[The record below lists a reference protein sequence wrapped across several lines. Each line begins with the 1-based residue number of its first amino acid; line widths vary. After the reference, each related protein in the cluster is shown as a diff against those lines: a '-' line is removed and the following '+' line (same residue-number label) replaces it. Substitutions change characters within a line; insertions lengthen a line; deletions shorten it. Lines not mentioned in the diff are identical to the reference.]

1 MHVDAFLNILKNT
14 YEYLSL
20 NAPMKQ
26 KKMPFIHIS
35 LKGAFWALML
45 AFLTGVIRMILVFVY
60 HDSGGCGEEDPRPA
74 VLKNFHYMYF
84 SLFITLLTAA
94 AALIISFLTEK
105 PKEKHV
111 SERISSQK
119 EYGQTHRYIG
129 FFTGTKRNQEV
140 HFFTQK
146 PREITYVQS
155 FLYNETKWRVH

>member
-1 MHVDAFLNILKNT
+1 
-14 YEYLSL
+14 
-20 NAPMKQ
+20 
-26 KKMPFIHIS
+26 
-35 LKGAFWALML
+35 ML

-94 AALIISFLTEK
+94 AAVIISFLTEK

-140 HFFTQK
+140 HSFLHTETRGKHIRTIVSLQRNQVESTLVSSHRNQWKAHSYICFRMK
-146 PREITYVQS
+146 PRGECIIICKYTVAS
-155 FLYNETKWRVH
+155 KGN